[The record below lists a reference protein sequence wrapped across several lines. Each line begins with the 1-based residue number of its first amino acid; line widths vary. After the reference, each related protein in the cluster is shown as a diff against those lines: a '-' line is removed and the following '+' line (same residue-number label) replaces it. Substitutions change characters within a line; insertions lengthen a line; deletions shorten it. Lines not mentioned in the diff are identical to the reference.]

1 MLKLNLL
8 LCALSHFN
16 SDAGRQARRAWA
28 AIQFDFTAWGGNKI
42 MTFMARCSS
51 WLRLTASS
59 RGIRRWQREAP
70 NPQSYK
76 QSGGNLTAFDG
87 STTSVVPRNKQQ
99 AKNYQGFQHTQTHTQ
114 WFLKATPPLD
124 SSISREDKS
133 LKAKPGHL
141 TPQCHYKVTS
151 AADKIDHGIQSTQW
165 QSSFPKWVPFQSL
178 TPRLA
183 LFKSEKLL

>member
-8 LCALSHFN
+8 LCASSHFN

-28 AIQFDFTAWGGNKI
+28 AIQFDFTAWGGEQNNDFHGK
-42 MTFMARCSS
+42 T
-51 WLRLTASS
+51 LQLTETDCKFQGPPALAE
-59 RGIRRWQREAP
+59 RGPKSPELQTKWWKF
-70 NPQSYK
+70 NC
-76 QSGGNLTAFDG
+76 FHVDG

-124 SSISREDKS
+124 SSISGEDKS

-151 AADKIDHGIQSTQW
+151 AADKIDHGIQSTQ
-165 QSSFPKWVPFQSL
+165 
-178 TPRLA
+178 
-183 LFKSEKLL
+183 